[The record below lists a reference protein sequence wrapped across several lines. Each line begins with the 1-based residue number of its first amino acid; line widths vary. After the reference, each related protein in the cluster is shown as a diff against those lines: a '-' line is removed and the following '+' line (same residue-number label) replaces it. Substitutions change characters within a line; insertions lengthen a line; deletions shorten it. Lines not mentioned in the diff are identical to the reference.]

1 VIYAPA
7 VTAGFAGEVA
17 EEGMKIPTAPRGR
30 KAVALL
36 LAGVAIVASACAEDA
51 PQDALR
57 PEGPFAQKADDL
69 WNLVFPI
76 AVVIF
81 FIVQGLLIYALV
93 RYRHRPGREAAQF
106 HGNTKLEVLL
116 TAIPAL
122 ILAGIA
128 VPTVRTIFDITNEP
142 TGDVLDVTVVAHQ
155 FWWEY
160 RYPDL
165 GIVTAN
171 ELHIPTGRPVRVR
184 LEGAPVDRVDN
195 SAEVIHP
202 FWVPRL
208 AGKQDVVPGRV
219 NLITLQADEP
229 GTYLGQCAEF
239 CGLAHAEMRLRVIA
253 EDPGNFDEWVQDMKD
268 GAAEPSEALVA
279 EGQKLFAEGQFP
291 NGPPCSACHAVEA
304 TYDPENPPAQAGP
317 NLANFANRET
327 FAGAIFKNTAEQL
340 RPWLRN
346 PSEVKEGAKMPAVG
360 LTEEEIDTLIA
371 YLQSLD

>member
-1 VIYAPA
+1 
-7 VTAGFAGEVA
+7 
-17 EEGMKIPTAPRGR
+17 MKIPTGSRGK

-36 LAGVAIVASACAEDA
+36 LAGAAVVASACAEDA

-57 PEGPFAQKADDL
+57 PEGPLAQKADDL

-93 RYRHRPGREAAQF
+93 KYRRRPGREAAQF

-128 VPTVRTIFDITNEP
+128 VPTVKTVFDITNEP
-142 TGDVLDVTVVAHQ
+142 TEDVLNVTVIAHQ

-160 RYPDL
+160 QYPDL

-171 ELHIPTGRPVRVR
+171 ELHIPIDKPVRLR
-184 LEGAPVDRVDN
+184 LEGAPTDRVDN
-195 SAEVIHP
+195 SAEVIHA

-208 AGKQDVVPGRV
+208 GGKQDVVPGRV

-229 GTYLGQCAEF
+229 GTYRGQCTEF
-239 CGLAHAEMRLRVIA
+239 CGLGHADMRLRVIA
-253 EDPGNFDEWVQDMKD
+253 HDPGAFDEWADDMKD
-268 GAAEPSEALVA
+268 PASDPSDSLAR
-279 EGQKLFAEGQFP
+279 EGQRLFAEGQFP
-291 NGPPCSACHAVEA
+291 DGPPCSACHAVDA
-304 TYDPENPPAQAGP
+304 TYDAESPPGQAGP
-317 NLANFANRET
+317 NLGGFAHRTT
-327 FAGAIFKNTAEQL
+327 FAGAVFDNTPEQL
-340 RPWLRN
+340 RAWLRN
-346 PSEVKEGAKMPAVG
+346 PSAVKQGAKMPALG
-360 LTEEEIDTLIA
+360 LSEEQIDALIA